1 MRCNYLESK
10 ILITILNGNNTDLSK
25 IPFSSSL
32 NIEALPLFTHC

>member
-25 IPFSSSL
+25 IQFSSSL
-32 NIEALPLFTHC
+32 NIEALPLFMHC